1 MRFLP
6 SNDRKDTR
14 TPVEKLTMAG
24 LLVAAAIL
32 LSGVHFP
39 VGPTR
44 CYPFQHTINVL
55 AGALL
60 GPWWAGGVAFVTSLL
75 RNMTGTG
82 TLFAFPGSIP
92 GAILAGVAFRLAPH
106 PLSALAEP
114 LGTGPIGAT
123 FSAFLLGPAMGR
135 SVGFFS
141 LQSAFLISS
150 IPGALLGMGMLYAF
164 RKGPFARILRIRNK

>member
-1 MRFLP
+1 MRFST
-6 SNDRKDTR
+6 SNNRKDTR
-14 TPVEKLTMAG
+14 TPVEKLTVAG
-24 LLVAAAIL
+24 LLVAAAML

-44 CYPFQHTINVL
+44 CYPFQHTVNVL

-60 GPWWAGGVAFVTSLL
+60 GPCWAGGVAFVTSLL

-92 GAILAGVAFRLAPH
+92 GAIMAGVAFKLFPH

-114 LGTGPIGAT
+114 FGTGPIGAT

-135 SVGFFS
+135 SVGFFA
-141 LQSAFLISS
+141 LQAAFLISS
-150 IPGALLGMGMLYAF
+150 IPGALLGMV
-164 RKGPFARILRIRNK
+164 ILHVFQRRASSGILQSEDK